1 MLRLLLFA
9 FVTGLAANAGTAQTP
24 PSVGEVANYDGLFAA
39 AHTGNQEMIRQLVAA
54 GAKMNARDSRGRT
67 PAHVA
72 AFASED
78 EALRALGEK
87 RADMNALDGQASDL
101 VTIAAVPSVSR
112 VARW

>member
-1 MLRLLLFA
+1 MLRFA
-9 FVTGLAANAGTAQTP
+9 KVCKGCVTKSWERSLI
-24 PSVGEVANYDGLFAA
+24 GLFAA
-39 AHTGNQEMIRQLVAA
+39 AHTDDDEMFRQLVAA
-54 GAKMNARDSRGRT
+54 GTNVTARDSQGRT

-78 EALRALGEK
+78 EALRALAEAG
-87 RADMNALDGQASDL
+87 ADMNALDGQASDL